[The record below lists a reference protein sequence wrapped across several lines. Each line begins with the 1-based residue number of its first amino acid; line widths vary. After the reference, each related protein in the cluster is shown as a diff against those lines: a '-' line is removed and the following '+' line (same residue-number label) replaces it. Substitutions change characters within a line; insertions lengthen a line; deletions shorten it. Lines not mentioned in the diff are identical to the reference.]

1 MSFSAGQK
9 LTASILNASL
19 GQQVVGGQWR
29 ITNSASTSGTTEM
42 AWATTPTL
50 ALAASS
56 TYEVFA
62 EMYVLNS
69 AAAADLYIGRIRDT
83 NVSGTQRAGIDI
95 YPTTTF
101 GQGPYA
107 AAIMTYTFTT
117 TTAGNYT
124 FCGTIQRFS
133 GAETAQINAG
143 SKLFVRLMGSSTVM
157 GTV

>member
-1 MSFSAGQK
+1 MPFFAGQEA
-9 LTASILNASL
+9 TAAALNAAT
-19 GQQVVGGQWR
+19 GMQAVGGLWR
-29 ITNSASTSGTTEM
+29 ITNSPSTSGTTEM
-42 AWATTPTL
+42 VWATTPTL
-50 ALAASS
+50 ALAANE
-56 TYEVFA
+56 TYEVIG

-117 TTAGNYT
+117 SVAGNYV
-124 FCGTIQRFS
+124 FCGTIQRSS
-133 GAETAQINAG
+133 GAETAQVNAG
-143 SKLFVRLMGSSTVM
+143 SKLYVVLKGSSTVFA
-157 GTV
+157 TA